1 MAEHRAGG
9 SGDEFV
15 AAADAAL
22 RETYEEPLSLEA
34 YVERVLEAPSLA
46 AHASKY
52 LLSAIEA
59 AGTRTVVEEGER
71 KERYRFFDDPHNDG
85 EHAVLGNTDVLNDF
99 VDDLRAVA
107 AGRGKEEKILW
118 VDGPTA
124 TGKSEFKR
132 CLVNGLRAYSKT
144 PEGRRYTLEWNVA
157 SATGGDRGLSYGGGA
172 PTDEEDWYESPVQT
186 HPLTVFPEAVR
197 EDLLAAV
204 NDASDDHVDVRV
216 EADLDPFSREAYDYL
231 EERYR
236 REGVEELFSAITDPR
251 HLRVKNYVVDVGQG
265 IGILHSEDDG
275 SPKERLVGSWMAGM
289 LQELDSRGRKNPQAF
304 SYDGVL
310 SQGNGLLTIVEDA
323 TQHADLLQRL
333 LNVADEG
340 TVKLDKAIGMD
351 VDSQLLVISNP
362 DLEATLNQHADS
374 HADPLKALKRRL
386 DRHEFRYLTSLRLEA
401 ELVRRELTG
410 ATDVEAIP
418 DHENGDAGIADPLV
432 LTVRDGDGRVER
444 EFAPHAVEAAALYAV
459 VTRLVEDDLPEGM
472 DLVDKAVLF
481 DQGYVQEGDQR
492 RDADDVD
499 LDDDAGDGRAGMPVT
514 YTRDVLA
521 ELVADRR
528 DRHHP
533 DLPVEHVV
541 MPRDVLDA
549 LVEGLATAP
558 VFSDAER
565 TAFESRVVG
574 VKHRV
579 FDRQSEDVLAA
590 MMREKRVEE
599 ATAEEYV
606 EHVYAW
612 ATDDTVETDRG
623 ERVEPDPLKM
633 KVFEV
638 EHLGRFDEDDYTGDR
653 PSDAV
658 ASFREDRII
667 TALNRYAWRQR
678 TDDFRVEDVDVT
690 EIPVVKEVLES
701 YDWDDVRRT
710 FEDLDPRQ
718 WDDPPED
725 TETERV
731 KETTVANMV
740 ELFGYSEAS
749 AELTSRHVLS
759 EVSHR
764 WD

>member
-1 MAEHRAGG
+1 MPGERT
-9 SGDEFV
+9 GDAYV
-15 AAADAAL
+15 AAADESLRAA
-22 RETYEEPLSLEA
+22 YEEPTSLAE
-34 YVERVLEAPSLA
+34 YVDRVLERPSLA

-52 LLSAIEA
+52 LLDAIEA
-59 AGTRTVVEEGER
+59 AGTRTVVEEGEP

-85 EHAVLGNTDVLNDF
+85 EHAVLGNTDVLTEF
-99 VDDLRAVA
+99 VEDLRAVA
-107 AGRGKEEKILW
+107 AGRGKDEKILW
-118 VDGPTA
+118 IDGPTA

-144 PEGRRYTLEWNVA
+144 PAGRRYTLEWNVA
-157 SATGGDRGLSYGGGA
+157 SATGGDRGLSYGDGQ
-172 PTDEEDWYESPVQT
+172 PTDEEDWYESPVQA
-186 HPLTVFPEAVR
+186 HPLSVFPGEVR
-197 EDLLAAV
+197 EDVLAAV
-204 NDASDDHVDVRV
+204 NEASDDHVDVRV
-216 EADLDPFSREAYDYL
+216 EEGLDPFSREAYDYL

-236 REGVEELFSAITDPR
+236 REGTDDLFSAITAPR
-251 HLRVKNYVVDVGQG
+251 HLRVKNYVVDVGRG

-340 TVKLDKAIGMD
+340 TVKLDKSIVMD

-374 HADPLKALKRRL
+374 PADPLKALKRRL

-410 ATDVEAIP
+410 ATEVASIP
-418 DHENGDAGIADPLV
+418 DTEAGDAGGADPLV
-432 LTVRDGDGRVER
+432 LSVRGDGGTVDR

-459 VTRLVEDDLPEGM
+459 VSRLVESDLPEGM
-472 DLVDKAVLF
+472 SLVEKALLF
-481 DQGYVQEGDQR
+481 DRGYLQEGDER
-492 RDADDVD
+492 HDLDEFD
-499 LDDDAGDGRAGMPVT
+499 LDDDAADGRAGIPVT

-521 ELVADRR
+521 ELVADER

-549 LVEGLATAP
+549 MADGLSSAP
-558 VFSDAER
+558 VFSEAER
-565 TAFESRVVG
+565 TTFEERVVQ
-574 VKHRV
+574 VKHQV
-579 FDRQSEDVLAA
+579 YERQADDVLAA
-590 MMREKRVEE
+590 MMADKRVDEE
-599 ATAEEYV
+599 TAEEYV

-612 ATDDTVETDRG
+612 ATGEPIQDDRG
-623 ERVEPDPLKM
+623 EEIEPDPLKM

-638 EHLGRFDEDDYTGDR
+638 EHLGRFADEDYAGET
-653 PSDAV
+653 PSDDVEA
-658 ASFREDRII
+658 FREDKVV

-678 TDDFRVEDVDVT
+678 TDDFRVEDVEVT
-690 EIPVVKEVLES
+690 EIPVLKQVLES
-701 YDWDDVRRT
+701 HDWDDVERT
-710 FEDLDPRQ
+710 FEDLDPAQ

-725 TETERV
+725 TVTERV
-731 KETTVANMV
+731 KADTKETMM
-740 ELFGYSEAS
+740 ELFDYTEAS
-749 AELTSRHVLS
+749 AELTSRHVVN
-759 EVSHR
+759 EVSHQ